1 MKKNK
6 TKSAYWY
13 KENLRKYR
21 IGFII
26 YNFITIFIIF
36 LIFSAILTIFME
48 ERFYNNVQSTIK
60 NVNNEIN
67 IRAKDAP
74 LGGLTIDDHRISVVY
89 YCSDFTINNDDEPSF
104 KQLNDYKVFGV
115 LEREYVTTAQDIRNS
130 ELDTFKVEL
139 INDHYYMTYVSQK
152 LYKAFDVQDNKEKI
166 VQFVKI
172 YMNIDGELDAHE
184 EFKSSLIIGA
194 LVIVI
199 LGYISSF
206 FIMKNST
213 KPLQEFVDKQLAFVS
228 DASHELRTPLAIV
241 QSKIENI
248 LANPDQS
255 VYDVSEDLA
264 VSLKEL
270 SRLNKLTTEL
280 LALAR
285 NDQNRQVYNF
295 EKVNLNIVLS
305 EVLDPFIEIAEF
317 ENRKLSYTAED
328 VDVTIDKDKIREL
341 MIILLDNAM
350 KYTSSG
356 DSINVSLKL
365 ISGEAVIEVSDTG
378 IGISDVTKE
387 KIFERFYREDKT
399 RSRETGGNGLGLS
412 IAKNIVEDMKGKISV
427 DHNSPKGTKFTIV
440 FPRTK

>member
-36 LIFSAILTIFME
+36 LIFSAILTIFVE

-305 EVLDPFIEIAEF
+305 EILDPFIEIAEF

-440 FPRTK
+440 FPRAK

>member
-13 KENLRKYR
+13 KENLKKYR
-21 IGFII
+21 IGFIV

-36 LIFSAILTIFME
+36 LIFSAILTIFVE
-48 ERFYNNVQSTIK
+48 ERFYNNVQVTIK

-74 LGGLTIDDHRISVVY
+74 LGGLTLDDPRISVVY

-213 KPLQEFVDKQLAFVS
+213 RPLQEFVDKQLAFVS

-440 FPRTK
+440 FPRAK

>member
-13 KENLRKYR
+13 KENLKKYR
-21 IGFII
+21 IGFIV

-36 LIFSAILTIFME
+36 LIFSAILTIFVE
-48 ERFYNNVQSTIK
+48 ERFYNNVQVTIK

-74 LGGLTIDDHRISVVY
+74 LGGLTLDDPRISVVY

-213 KPLQEFVDKQLAFVS
+213 RPLQEFVDKQLAFVS

-295 EKVNLNIVLS
+295 EKANLNIVLS

-365 ISGEAVIEVSDTG
+365 ISGEAVIEIADTG

-440 FPRTK
+440 FPRAK

>member
-36 LIFSAILTIFME
+36 LIFSAILTIFVE
-48 ERFYNNVQSTIK
+48 ERFYNNVQVTIK
-60 NVNNEIN
+60 SVNNEIN

-74 LGGLTIDDHRISVVY
+74 LGGLMIDDHRISVVY
-89 YCSDFTINNDDEPSF
+89 YCSDFTINNDDKPSF
-104 KQLNDYKVFGV
+104 KPLNDYKVFGV

-152 LYKAFDVQDNKEKI
+152 LYKAFDLQDNKEKI

-213 KPLQEFVDKQLAFVS
+213 RPLQEFVDKQLAFVS

-412 IAKNIVEDMKGKISV
+412 IAKNIVKDMKGKISV
-427 DHNSPKGTKFTIV
+427 DHNSPKGTKFIIV
-440 FPRTK
+440 FPRAK

>member
-440 FPRTK
+440 FPRAK

>member
-1 MKKNK
+1 
-6 TKSAYWY
+6 
-13 KENLRKYR
+13 
-21 IGFII
+21 
-26 YNFITIFIIF
+26 
-36 LIFSAILTIFME
+36 
-48 ERFYNNVQSTIK
+48 
-60 NVNNEIN
+60 
-67 IRAKDAP
+67 
-74 LGGLTIDDHRISVVY
+74 
-89 YCSDFTINNDDEPSF
+89 
-104 KQLNDYKVFGV
+104 
-115 LEREYVTTAQDIRNS
+115 
-130 ELDTFKVEL
+130 
-139 INDHYYMTYVSQK
+139 
-152 LYKAFDVQDNKEKI
+152 
-166 VQFVKI
+166 
-172 YMNIDGELDAHE
+172 MNIDGELDAHE

-213 KPLQEFVDKQLAFVS
+213 RPLQEFVDKQLAFVS

-295 EKVNLNIVLS
+295 EKANLNIVLS

-365 ISGEAVIEVSDTG
+365 ISGEAVIEIADTG

-440 FPRTK
+440 FPRAK

>member
-6 TKSAYWY
+6 AKSAYWY

-36 LIFSAILTIFME
+36 LIFSAILTIFVE
-48 ERFYNNVQSTIK
+48 ERFYNNVQVTIK
-60 NVNNEIN
+60 SVNNEIN

-104 KQLNDYKVFGV
+104 KPLNDYKVFGV

-213 KPLQEFVDKQLAFVS
+213 RPLQEFVDKQLAFVS

-365 ISGEAVIEVSDTG
+365 ISGEAVIEVADTG

-440 FPRTK
+440 FPRAK

>member
-13 KENLRKYR
+13 KENLKKYR

-26 YNFITIFIIF
+26 YNFVTIFIIF
-36 LIFSAILTIFME
+36 LIFSAILTIFVE

-115 LEREYVTTAQDIRNS
+115 LEREYVTTAQEIRNS

-305 EVLDPFIEIAEF
+305 EILDPFIEIAEF

-440 FPRTK
+440 FPRAK

>member
-13 KENLRKYR
+13 KENLKKYR

-26 YNFITIFIIF
+26 YNFVTIFIIF
-36 LIFSAILTIFME
+36 LIFSAILTIFVE

-305 EVLDPFIEIAEF
+305 EILDPFIEIAEF

-440 FPRTK
+440 FPRAK

>member
-13 KENLRKYR
+13 KENLKKYR
-21 IGFII
+21 IGFIV

-36 LIFSAILTIFME
+36 LIFSAILTIFVE
-48 ERFYNNVQSTIK
+48 ERFYNNVQVTIK

-74 LGGLTIDDHRISVVY
+74 LGGLTLDDPRISVVY

-213 KPLQEFVDKQLAFVS
+213 RPLQEFVDKQLAFVS

-295 EKVNLNIVLS
+295 EKANLNIVLS

-427 DHNSPKGTKFTIV
+427 DHNSPKGTKFIIV
-440 FPRTK
+440 FPRAK

>member
-13 KENLRKYR
+13 KENLKKYR

-48 ERFYNNVQSTIK
+48 ERFYNNVQATIK

-130 ELDTFKVEL
+130 ELDTFKVEF

-305 EVLDPFIEIAEF
+305 EILDPFIEIAEF

-440 FPRTK
+440 FPRAK